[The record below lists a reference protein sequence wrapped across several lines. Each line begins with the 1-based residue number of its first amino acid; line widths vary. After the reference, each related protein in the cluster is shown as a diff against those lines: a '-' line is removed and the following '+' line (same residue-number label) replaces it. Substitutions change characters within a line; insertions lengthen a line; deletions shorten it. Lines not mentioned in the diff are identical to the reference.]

1 MLISA
6 TPSST
11 TAHATA
17 NPAAAAAAIEQRLS
31 PAALEP
37 VARVE
42 RGGPRY
48 SGRRVQPFTSEREEE
63 APSSQAVDRRGPD
76 RHFGAGGLTASPY
89 GRPSAQFL
97 AQYIGQAF
105 EPGGDVNA
113 NEGLAGHR
121 AYADAAGR
129 GTTFLGFD
137 DPIDFSV

>member
-1 MLISA
+1 MLLSA

-11 TAHATA
+11 VAHATA
-17 NPAAAAAAIEQRLS
+17 NPAVAAAAIERRLS
-31 PAALEP
+31 PAALDP

-48 SGRRVQPFTSEREEE
+48 SGRRIQPFTPEREEE
-63 APSSQAVDRRGPD
+63 ALSSQAVARRGPD
-76 RHFGAGGLTASPY
+76 RYMGAGGQEASPY

-105 EPGGDVNA
+105 EPGGDENA

-121 AYADAAGR
+121 AYADAASR